1 MFVEKKLNKSGST
14 SVRIM
19 QKVHGRRKCVKVIGC
34 SSDIEEIGLLI
45 KRGNRWI
52 EDHRNGMPLFE
63 LEDEAVAYDKVLA
76 NLRQSQLRLVGP
88 ELVYGTLFD
97 RIGYEVQCK
106 ACIIVLR
113 IAVHSA

>member
-1 MFVEKKLNKSGST
+1 MRQGDS
-14 SVRIM
+14 
-19 QKVHGRRKCVKVIGC
+19 

-76 NLRQSQLRLVGP
+76 NLRQSQLRLVGR
-88 ELVYGTLFD
+88 ELVCGTLFD
-97 RIGYEVQCK
+97 RIGYEVHCK